1 MNRNKGSSKRCPN
14 FKFQSKGE
22 EQDKLRLEGTCHLK
36 GDMGEKTM
44 QKEKRYLS
52 MSTC

>member
-14 FKFQSKGE
+14 FKFQPKGE
-22 EQDKLRLEGTCHLK
+22 EQDKAKVGRNVPLK
-36 GDMGEKTM
+36 RGYGKNTI

-52 MSTC
+52 MSKF